1 MKAGPAAR
9 FVQKLGLGAL
19 RADGRVRAGERE
31 TGAPHGMRFGARS
44 AAGALLRLAPQLRA
58 HRLPRPLR
66 AVGRALRRGTM
77 LCGAPVLLAAISVT
91 GAQAQDAGGPMRPE
105 TVLNLALI
113 GLTIG
118 AAMIAAVWLIRQQA
132 ATAEENKRL
141 RADLADALN
150 EADRRGTLLAEDNQ
164 RLLVFSGPGAPDLVG
179 TLPKRFGAPPE
190 TAAFLDFE
198 GWMTPD
204 EARELTRAL
213 SQLRN
218 RAEGFRMEVESA
230 GGHVLEIVGRTAG
243 ALAVVRFTPLSGL
256 REEIATLRLEQNRAN
271 GMIETMQ
278 ALFDA
283 APLPMW
289 LRGEDERLVWVN
301 DAYAK
306 AVDAP
311 GVISAVDAQT
321 EFLNEQD
328 RAQIIAARAQ
338 NSRFQNRLSAVVD
351 ADRRNFLVVDAA
363 GPFGSAGV
371 AIDISETE
379 SVRRELRETVRSH
392 SETLDHLTTAVA
404 RFDDKTQLAYH
415 NAAFAKLFG
424 LSAAYLDKAPDLVS
438 ILDHLRSRG
447 VLPDDR
453 PLRDV
458 KVEIQAAHRA
468 TEPTDALWHLTDG
481 RTLRVFT
488 SPEPSGGA
496 SWVFEDLTEK
506 LQLESRLN
514 ALVRLQGETLDYL
527 REGVAV
533 FGQDGRLRLS
543 NPIFAEL
550 WGLSDEFLAAK
561 PHIRAFAG
569 TATVSIRRPADGS
582 EPQASWAG
590 FSHAVTAFDE
600 APREAQGGEF
610 ELSDGRVQAYG
621 IVPLPN
627 GQTMLT
633 FSDITDAR
641 QAERMLRERNEA
653 LEHAARLKSDF
664 VQHVNYELRS
674 PLTNIIGFS
683 ALLRSA
689 ETGPLNTRQSEYLDY
704 IGTSTSTLLTIVN
717 DILDLATI
725 DAGIMDLDLGEVDIA
740 YTVDH
745 AAEAVRERLRDN
757 EIRLD
762 IDIAQAGTSFRADG
776 HRVTQV
782 LFNLLS
788 NAANFAPQGSAIQ
801 LSARRRGDSLF
812 FAVADEGPGISPANV
827 ERVFERFET
836 DPAGGRQSG
845 AGLGLSIVKSFVELH
860 GGDVSVTSGPKG
872 GAVVTCRFPLMRQ
885 ERDLAAE

>member
-1 MKAGPAAR
+1 MTRLKSMMKAGSATR
-9 FVQKLGLGAL
+9 FLSMLDT
-19 RADGRVRAGERE
+19 RFGRVLR
-31 TGAPHGMRFGARS
+31 GAP
-44 AAGALLRLAPQLRA
+44 ALLLALGVTSARA
-58 HRLPRPLR
+58 EE
-66 AVGRALRRGTM
+66 AS
-77 LCGAPVLLAAISVT
+77 GA
-91 GAQAQDAGGPMRPE
+91 MRPE

-141 RADLADALN
+141 RADLSDALN
-150 EADRRGTLLAEDNQ
+150 EADRRGTLLADDNQ
-164 RLLVFSGPGAPDLVG
+164 RLLVFSGSGAPDLVG
-179 TLPKRFGAPPE
+179 TLPKLFGAPQD

-198 GWMTPD
+198 GWMAPE
-204 EARELTRAL
+204 EARELIRAL

-218 RAEGFRMEVESA
+218 RAEAFRMEVESA
-230 GGHVLEIVGRTAG
+230 GGHVLEIAGRTAG

-301 DAYAK
+301 DAYAR

-328 RAQIIAARAQ
+328 RAQIAAGRAQ
-338 NSRFQNRLSAVVD
+338 SGRFLNRLSAVVD

-363 GPFGSAGV
+363 GPFGSAGL

-415 NAAFAKLFG
+415 NSAFAKLFN
-424 LSAAYLDKAPDLVS
+424 LSATYLDRAPDLVS
-438 ILDHLRSRG
+438 ILDHLRSVG

-458 KVEIQAAHRA
+458 KAEIQAAHRA
-468 TEPTDALWHLTDG
+468 TQPTDALWHLTDG

-514 ALVRLQGETLDYL
+514 TLVRLQGETLDYL

-550 WGLSDEFLAAK
+550 WGLSQEFLDAK
-561 PHIRAFAG
+561 PHVRAFAT
-569 TATVSIRRPADGS
+569 TATVTIRRPADGS
-582 EPQASWAG
+582 EPEASWTG
-590 FSHAVTAFDE
+590 FAHAVTAFDE
-600 APREAQGGEF
+600 APREAQSASSNSPTGACRPMA
-610 ELSDGRVQAYG
+610 SCRCPTGR
-621 IVPLPN
+621 PCSPSP
-627 GQTMLT
+627 TSPT
-633 FSDITDAR
+633 
-641 QAERMLRERNEA
+641 
-653 LEHAARLKSDF
+653 HAAPS
-664 VQHVNYELRS
+664 
-674 PLTNIIGFS
+674 GCC
-683 ALLRSA
+683 
-689 ETGPLNTRQSEYLDY
+689 
-704 IGTSTSTLLTIVN
+704 
-717 DILDLATI
+717 
-725 DAGIMDLDLGEVDIA
+725 
-740 YTVDH
+740 
-745 AAEAVRERLRDN
+745 
-757 EIRLD
+757 
-762 IDIAQAGTSFRADG
+762 
-776 HRVTQV
+776 
-782 LFNLLS
+782 
-788 NAANFAPQGSAIQ
+788 
-801 LSARRRGDSLF
+801 ARRTTRWNMPR
-812 FAVADEGPGISPANV
+812 A
-827 ERVFERFET
+827 
-836 DPAGGRQSG
+836 
-845 AGLGLSIVKSFVELH
+845 
-860 GGDVSVTSGPKG
+860 
-872 GAVVTCRFPLMRQ
+872 
-885 ERDLAAE
+885 